1 MTVRALRKAIFSVA
15 ALLVISSLTGTVAA
29 QALPISVNFGTA
41 LPMPIGQT
49 NTVAV
54 TVTDIV
60 NSTVQLTFVG
70 LQFEWDPPTRFFIGG
85 NSDKGA
91 VLTPGQQIVYS
102 IAVTVPP
109 NVTQG
114 VHKLSAY
121 VTYRVLSSNA
131 TGVLAAWWVT
141 NIQFASSPQ
150 TQGQSQTATTGQ
162 PQQGLSVETIGAL
175 VLVVGIGLYLER
187 GRVKRLIQKYH
198 KTNPKVTKPKS
209 EKPPSEEKEEQDL

>member
-141 NIQFASSPQ
+141 NIQFVKPSNARPKPNSNHRSTTTRSQRRNDRSPSASCWNRPI
-150 TQGQSQTATTGQ
+150 
-162 PQQGLSVETIGAL
+162 P
-175 VLVVGIGLYLER
+175 
-187 GRVKRLIQKYH
+187 
-198 KTNPKVTKPKS
+198 
-209 EKPPSEEKEEQDL
+209 